1 MFALTAAL
9 LVVQLTD
16 VRWAALLACP
26 RVSSPG
32 TADGTGV
39 VIGTKD
45 GFGFVLTAS
54 HVALGDRVT
63 LTFASRESYP
73 KVAWF
78 GEGAEVVGRWPDPDV
93 ALVRFPLRGNAPSVL
108 PLAPAL
114 DRPKRF
120 PVGALGIGIGSGP
133 AATAVTN
140 TITDREY
147 VKREGKGGAFF
158 WVTAV
163 PPEAGR
169 SGGPLLDT
177 RGRVVGIAVA
187 SRGGAGYYA
196 HHDEIVAA
204 LKREG
209 QGWLV
214 QAAKQ

>member
-1 MFALTAAL
+1 MFARTAAL
-9 LVVQLTD
+9 LAVQLTD

-39 VIGTKD
+39 VVGTKD
-45 GFGFVLTAS
+45 GFGYVLTAA
-54 HVALGDRVT
+54 HVPLGDRVT

-78 GEGAEVVGRWPDPDV
+78 GEGAEVVARWPDPDV
-93 ALVRFPLRGNAPSVL
+93 ALVRFPLRGNVPSVV

-120 PVGALGIGIGSGP
+120 PVGALGVGIGSGR
-133 AATAVTN
+133 AATAVAN

-169 SGGPLLDT
+169 SGGPLLDAG
-177 RGRVVGIAVA
+177 GRVVGIAVA
-187 SRGGAGYYA
+187 ARGVAGYYA
-196 HHDEIVAA
+196 HHDEIAAA
-204 LKREG
+204 LKRDG
-209 QGWLV
+209 HGWLIP
-214 QAAKQ
+214 ATKH